1 MNREFYS
8 KKFWRQWS
16 YSVYPYSSHIL
27 RVVSWILTMP
37 TYLHRVK
44 NKITH
49 TVINKIL
56 HIAYLL
62 EWQALME
69 MFSYSISH
77 LLFFSQTF
85 WATKLIPM
93 IFFLK
98 FLRSQ
103 NEDEKWFSL
112 NEKSNSHQKPHHMR
126 CYLEIINHN
135 FYSTCSL
142 QYIIPRYLIFI
153 YNSIQCIWLT
163 VAIHMLLGGY

>member
-1 MNREFYS
+1 MIREFYS

-69 MFSYSISH
+69 MFSYLISH

-93 IFFLK
+93 HFFWNSCDLK
-98 FLRSQ
+98 MKMKNDSPWMKKVILI
-103 NEDEKWFSL
+103 
-112 NEKSNSHQKPHHMR
+112 KSRITWDVTLKSS
-126 CYLEIINHN
+126 I
-135 FYSTCSL
+135 T
-142 QYIIPRYLIFI
+142 IFI
-153 YNSIQCIWLT
+153 LLVPFSILY
-163 VAIHMLLGGY
+163 LGI